1 MRGGGH
7 RRQLSRLRVRGEPL
21 TVLSLAYRHLLKEP
35 WVHITLSLSPQM
47 GLCAHSPGFSLNP
60 DTSCLTLDQ

>member
-1 MRGGGH
+1 M
-7 RRQLSRLRVRGEPL
+7 

-35 WVHITLSLSPQM
+35 GVHIRLSLSPQM

-60 DTSCLTLDQ
+60 DTTCLTLDQ